1 MAAFIWTAK
10 TKTGE
15 IRSGEMEAASA
26 DVVEQRLRAQQL
38 TPQKVKKKP
47 SEIHLKLP
55 GSSGVATRDLML
67 FTRQFSTM
75 IDAGLPLVQCLDI
88 LHQQNEN
95 IWFKKV
101 LGAVKADVEQG
112 KTFADALSRHP
123 KVFDPLFVN
132 LVAAGETGGILD
144 TIMTRLAMQTEKA
157 VKLAK
162 QIKGALFYPSA
173 VMVVAIGAV
182 AVLLLFVIP
191 VFEKMFADFGGALP
205 VPTQMVIDLSR
216 WSVDHWW
223 VFVVVPVGGTVGFT
237 SMRRNP
243 RGRRMLDQVML
254 GLPIF
259 GPLLKKTA
267 VARFTRTM
275 GTMLSSGV
283 PILDAL
289 DIVAR
294 ASGNVVVGDGIS
306 FARKRVAEGKTLS
319 EPLQETRIFPAMVCQ
334 MVAIGES
341 AGALD
346 TMLNKIADFYEEE
359 VDAAVAGL
367 TSLLEPIIMVFLA
380 VILGGFLIAMYLPI
394 FTIAGNIQ

>member
-1 MAAFIWTAK
+1 MPLFLWTAK
-10 TKTGE
+10 TKSGE
-15 IRSGEMEAASA
+15 TKNGEMEAASA
-26 DVVEQRLRAQQL
+26 DIVDQRLRAQNL

-47 SEIHLKLP
+47 AELHLKLP
-55 GSSGVATRDLML
+55 GSSGVTPRDLMI

-88 LHQQNEN
+88 LHTQQEN

-101 LGAVKADVEQG
+101 LGQVKVDVEGG
-112 KTFADALSRHP
+112 KTFADALSKHP
-123 KVFDPLFVN
+123 KVFDPLVVN

-144 TIMTRLAMQTEKA
+144 TIMSRIALQTEKS

-173 VMVVAIGAV
+173 VMAVAVGAV

-191 VFEKMFADFGGALP
+191 VFEKMFADFGGTLP
-205 VPTQMVIDLSR
+205 VPTQIVIDVSN
-216 WSVDHWW
+216 WSVNNWYL
-223 VFVVVPVGGTVGFT
+223 FIVVPIALVFAGRAIRQNPKTRRASDKVFL
-237 SMRRNP
+237 SM
-243 RGRRMLDQVML
+243 
-254 GLPIF
+254 PIF
-259 GPLLKKTA
+259 GPLLQKTA
-267 VARFTRTM
+267 TARFTRTM

-289 DIVAR
+289 DIVGR
-294 ASGNVVVGDGIS
+294 AAGNMIITEGIQY
-306 FARKRVAEGKTLS
+306 AKRKVSEGKTLAD
-319 EPLQETRIFPAMVCQ
+319 PLAETKLFPSMVCQ
-334 MVAIGES
+334 MVSIGES

-346 TMLNKIADFYEEE
+346 TMLNKIADFYEDE

>member
-1 MAAFIWTAK
+1 MPLFVWTAK
-10 TKTGE
+10 SKTGE
-15 IRSGEMEAASA
+15 LRNGEMEAATA
-26 DVVEQRLRAQQL
+26 DMVEQRLRAQQL
-38 TPQKVKKKP
+38 QPTKVKKKP
-47 SEIHLKLP
+47 AELHFKIP
-55 GSSGVATRDLML
+55 GSSGVSTRDLML

-88 LHQQNEN
+88 LHSQNEN

-101 LGAVKADVEQG
+101 LGQVKSDVEQG

-144 TIMTRLAMQTEKA
+144 TIMTRLAMQTEKS

-162 QIKGALFYPSA
+162 QIKGALFYPIA
-173 VMVVAIGAV
+173 VMTVAIGAI

-191 VFEKMFADFGGALP
+191 VFKKMFADFGSALP
-205 VPTQMVIDLSR
+205 VPTQMVIDLSQ
-216 WSVDHWW
+216 WSTDHWY
-223 VFVVVPVGGTVGFT
+223 VFVFGPPILIVIFNAF
-237 SMRRNP
+237 RRSP
-243 RGRRMLDQVML
+243 RGRRMLDQVFL

-259 GPLLKKTA
+259 GPLIRKSA

-294 ASGNVVVGDGIS
+294 ASGNVVVGDAIS
-306 FARKRVAEGKTLS
+306 YSRKRVAEGKTLA
-319 EPLQETRIFPAMVCQ
+319 EPMAETKIFPSMVCQ

-380 VILGGFLIAMYLPI
+380 VVLGGFLVAMYLPI
-394 FTIAGNIQ
+394 FTIASTIQ

>member
-1 MAAFIWTAK
+1 MPLFIWSAK
-10 TKTGE
+10 TKNGE
-15 IRSGEMEAASA
+15 LRNGEMDAVSK
-26 DVVEQRLRAQQL
+26 DIVEQRLRAQQL

-47 SEIHLKLP
+47 AEIHFKLP
-55 GSSGVATRDLML
+55 GSSGVATRDLMI

-88 LHQQNEN
+88 LHSQQEN

-101 LGAVKADVEQG
+101 LGQIKVDVESG
-112 KTFADALSRHP
+112 KTFADALAKHP
-123 KVFDPLFVN
+123 KVFDPLMVN

-144 TIMTRLAMQTEKA
+144 TIMSRIAMQTEKS

-162 QIKGALFYPSA
+162 QIKGALFYPAA
-173 VMVVAIGAV
+173 VMSVAVGAV

-205 VPTQMVIDLSR
+205 VPTQIVIDVSN
-216 WSVDHWW
+216 WSVNHWYTFIITPA
-223 VFVVVPVGGTVGFT
+223 VLIFT
-237 SMRRNP
+237 ARAIRNNP
-243 RGRRMLDQVML
+243 KGRRMTDKLFL
-254 GLPIF
+254 GVPIF
-259 GPLLKKTA
+259 GPLLRKTA
-267 VARFTRTM
+267 TARFTRTM

-294 ASGNVVVGDGIS
+294 ASGNIIIAEGIQYT
-306 FARKRVAEGKTLS
+306 RRRVSEGKTMAD
-319 EPLQETRIFPAMVCQ
+319 PLAETKLFPSMVCQ
-334 MVAIGES
+334 MVSIGES

-346 TMLNKIADFYEEE
+346 TMLNKIADFYEDE

-367 TSLLEPIIMVFLA
+367 TSLLEPLIMVFLA
-380 VILGGFLIAMYLPI
+380 VVLGGFLIAMYLPI
-394 FTIAGNIQ
+394 FTIAGSIN

>member
-1 MAAFIWTAK
+1 MAVFIWTAK

-15 IRSGEMEAASA
+15 LRNGEMEAQSA
-26 DVVEQRLRAQQL
+26 DMVEQRLRAQQL
-38 TPQKVKKKP
+38 QPQKVKKKP
-47 SEIHLKLP
+47 AELNLKLP
-55 GSSGVATRDLML
+55 GSSGVTTRDLML

-88 LHQQNEN
+88 LHQQQEN
-95 IWFKKV
+95 IWFKKI
-101 LGAVKADVEQG
+101 LGAVKSDVEQG

-144 TIMTRLAMQTEKA
+144 TIMTRLALQTEKS

-162 QIKGALFYPSA
+162 QIKGALFYPTA
-173 VMVVAIGAV
+173 VIAVAIGAV

-191 VFEKMFADFGGALP
+191 VFEKMFADIGGSLP
-205 VPTQMVIDLSR
+205 VPTQIVIDVSN
-216 WSVDHWW
+216 WSVEHWYTF
-223 VFVVVPVGGTVGFT
+223 VFGPPIVIVLFNAF
-237 SMRRNP
+237 RRTP
-243 RGRRMLDQVML
+243 KGRRTLDRMILNMPV
-254 GLPIF
+254 F
-259 GPLLKKTA
+259 GPLVRKTA

-294 ASGNVVVGDGIS
+294 ASGNVVVGEGIS
-306 FARKRVAEGKTLS
+306 YARKKVAEGKTLA
-319 EPLQETRIFPAMVCQ
+319 EPMAETRIFPSMVCQ

-380 VILGGFLIAMYLPI
+380 VVLGGFLIAMYLPI
-394 FTIAGNIQ
+394 FTIAGNIN

>member
-1 MAAFIWTAK
+1 MTVYTWSAK

-15 IRSGEMEAASA
+15 VRNGEMDAASP

-47 SEIHLKLP
+47 AELHFKLP
-55 GSSGVATRDLML
+55 GSSGVTSRDLML

-88 LHQQNEN
+88 LHTQNEN
-95 IWFKKV
+95 IFFKKI
-101 LGAVKADVEQG
+101 LGQVKSDVEGG
-112 KTFADALSRHP
+112 KTFADALSKHP

-162 QIKGALFYPSA
+162 QIKGALFYPMA
-173 VMVVAIGAV
+173 VMTVAIGAV

-191 VFEKMFADFGGALP
+191 VFEKMFADFGGSLP
-205 VPTQMVIDLSR
+205 VPTQMVIDLSN
-216 WSVDHWW
+216 WSVAHWYLFITVPPVL
-223 VFVVVPVGGTVGFT
+223 VFAFT
-237 SMRRNP
+237 SFRRTP
-243 RGRRMLDQVML
+243 KGRRIVDQVML
-254 GLPIF
+254 ALPIF
-259 GPLLKKTA
+259 GPLIRKTA

-294 ASGNVVVGDGIS
+294 ASGNVIVGEGIQY
-306 FARKRVAEGKTLS
+306 ARKKVSEGKTLAD
-319 EPLQETRIFPAMVCQ
+319 PLAETKIFPAMVCQ

-380 VILGGFLIAMYLPI
+380 VVLGGFLIAMYLPI
-394 FTIAGNIQ
+394 FTIAGNIN

>member
-1 MAAFIWTAK
+1 MTVFQWTAK
-10 TKTGE
+10 TK
-15 IRSGEMEAASA
+15 SGEVRNGEMDAQSKDA
-26 DVVEQRLRAQQL
+26 VEQRLRAQQL

-47 SEIHLKLP
+47 AEIHLKMP
-55 GSSGVATRDLML
+55 GSSGVATRDIML

-88 LHQQNEN
+88 LYTQQEN
-95 IWFKKV
+95 IWFRKV
-101 LGAVKADVEQG
+101 LGQVKMDVESG
-112 KTFADALSRHP
+112 KTFADALSKHP
-123 KVFDPLFVN
+123 KVFDALFVN

-144 TIMTRLAMQTEKA
+144 TIMTRLAVQTEKS

-173 VMVVAIGAV
+173 VMAVAVGAV
-182 AVLLLFVIP
+182 TVLLLFVIP

-205 VPTQMVIDLSR
+205 VPTQIVIDLSN
-216 WSVDHWW
+216 WSIDHWYM
-223 VFVVVPVGGTVGFT
+223 FIVVPVLSFFGINAF
-237 SMRRNP
+237 RRDP
-243 RGRRMLDQVML
+243 RGKRILDRVL
-254 GLPIF
+254 LNAPIF
-259 GPLLKKTA
+259 GPLIRKTA

-294 ASGNVVVGDGIS
+294 ASGNIVVGEGIS
-306 FARKRVAEGKTLS
+306 YARKRVSEGKTLS
-319 EPLQETRIFPAMVCQ
+319 EPMGETKIFPSMVVQ
-334 MVAIGES
+334 MISIGES

-367 TSLLEPIIMVFLA
+367 TSLLEPLIMVFLA

-394 FTIAGNIQ
+394 FTIAGTIQ

>member
-1 MAAFIWTAK
+1 MSAFVWTAK

-15 IRSGEMEAASA
+15 VRQGEMDAPSA
-26 DVVEQRLRAQQL
+26 DIVEQRLRAQQL
-38 TPQKVKKKP
+38 QPQKVKKKAA
-47 SEIHLKLP
+47 ELHLKLP
-55 GSSGVATRDLML
+55 GSTGVGARDLML

-101 LGAVKADVEQG
+101 LGQVKADVEQG
-112 KTFADALSRHP
+112 KTFADALSKHP
-123 KVFDPLFVN
+123 KIFDPLFVN

-144 TIMTRLAMQTEKA
+144 TIMTRLAMQTEKS

-162 QIKGALFYPSA
+162 QIRGALFYPAA
-173 VMVVAIGAV
+173 VMAVAVGAV

-191 VFEKMFADFGGALP
+191 VFEKMFADFGGSLP
-205 VPTQMVIDLSR
+205 VPTQIVIDVSR
-216 WSVDHWW
+216 WSVQHWY
-223 VFVVVPVGGTVGFT
+223 VFVFTPPILIVGFNGF
-237 SMRRNP
+237 RRSP
-243 RGRRMLDQVML
+243 RGRRILDQLIL
-254 GLPIF
+254 GMPIF
-259 GPLLKKTA
+259 GPLVRKTA

-294 ASGNVVVGDGIS
+294 ASGNVVVGEGIAYS
-306 FARKRVAEGKTLS
+306 RKRVAEGKTLA
-319 EPLQETRIFPAMVCQ
+319 EPMAETKIFPSMVCQ

-367 TSLLEPIIMVFLA
+367 TSLLEPLIMVFLA
-380 VILGGFLIAMYLPI
+380 VVLGGFLVAMYLPI
-394 FTIAGNIQ
+394 FTIASAIN

>member
-1 MAAFIWTAK
+1 MPLFTWTAK
-10 TKTGE
+10 TKNGE
-15 IRSGEMEAASA
+15 LRNGEMDAATK

-38 TPQKVKKKP
+38 TPQKVKKKAA
-47 SEIHLKLP
+47 ELHFKFP
-55 GSSGVATRDLML
+55 GSSGVATRDLMI

-88 LHQQNEN
+88 LHQQQEN

-101 LGAVKADVEQG
+101 LGAVKVDVESG
-112 KTFADALSRHP
+112 KTFADALSKHP
-123 KVFDPLFVN
+123 KVFDPLMVN

-144 TIMTRLAMQTEKA
+144 TIMSRIAMQTEKS

-162 QIKGALFYPSA
+162 QIKGALFYPAA
-173 VMVVAIGAV
+173 VMTVAIGAV

-191 VFEKMFADFGGALP
+191 VFEKMFADFGGSLP
-205 VPTQMVIDLSR
+205 VPTQIVIDVSN
-216 WSVDHWW
+216 WSVTHWYL
-223 VFVVVPVGGTVGFT
+223 FIVVPIATFFIG
-237 SMRRNP
+237 RAIRNHP
-243 RGRRMLDQVML
+243 KGRRLTDKIFL
-254 GLPIF
+254 GAPIF

-267 VARFTRTM
+267 TARFTRTM

-294 ASGNVVVGDGIS
+294 ASGNIIIAEGIQYT
-306 FARKRVAEGKTLS
+306 RRRVSEGKTMA
-319 EPLQETRIFPAMVCQ
+319 EPLAETKLFPSMVCQ
-334 MVAIGES
+334 MVSIGES

-346 TMLNKIADFYEEE
+346 TMLNKIADFYEDE

-380 VILGGFLIAMYLPI
+380 VVLGGFLIAMYLPI
-394 FTIAGNIQ
+394 FTIAGSIN

>member
-1 MAAFIWTAK
+1 MAVFTWSAK
-10 TKTGE
+10 TKSGE
-15 IRSGEMEAASA
+15 VRSGEMEAPSK

-47 SEIHLKLP
+47 AEIHFKLP
-55 GSSGVATRDLML
+55 GSTGVKTRDLMI

-88 LHQQNEN
+88 LHQQQEN
-95 IWFKKV
+95 MWFKKI
-101 LGAVKADVEQG
+101 LGQIKTDVESG
-112 KTFADALSRHP
+112 KTFADALGKHP
-123 KVFDPLFVN
+123 KVFDALFVN

-144 TIMTRLAMQTEKA
+144 TILTRIAMQTEKS

-162 QIKGALFYPSA
+162 QIKGALFYPAA
-173 VMVVAIGAV
+173 VMTVAIGAV

-205 VPTQMVIDLSR
+205 MPTQVVIDVSR
-216 WSVDHWW
+216 WSTDHWY
-223 VFVVVPVGGTVGFT
+223 VFIIVPIALVLGFNAIAK
-237 SMRRNP
+237 NP
-243 RGRRMLDQVML
+243 KGRRALDKLMLTM
-254 GLPIF
+254 PIF
-259 GPLLKKTA
+259 GPLIRKTA

-294 ASGNVVVGDGIS
+294 ASGNLIVGEGIQY
-306 FARKRVAEGKTLS
+306 ARRRVSEGKTVAEPLS
-319 EPLQETRIFPAMVCQ
+319 ETKIFPSMVCQ
-334 MVAIGES
+334 MVSIGES

-380 VILGGFLIAMYLPI
+380 VVLGGFLIAMYLPI
-394 FTIAGNIQ
+394 FTIAGNIT

>member
-1 MAAFIWTAK
+1 MPLFIWTAK
-10 TKTGE
+10 TKSGDL
-15 IRSGEMEAASA
+15 RNGEMDAPSA
-26 DVVEQRLRAQQL
+26 DIVEQRLRAQSMQV
-38 TPQKVKKKP
+38 QKVKKKP
-47 SEIHLKLP
+47 TELSLKLP

-88 LHQQNEN
+88 LHQQQEN
-95 IWFKKV
+95 IWFKKI
-101 LGAVKADVEQG
+101 LGNVKSDVEQG

-144 TIMTRLAMQTEKA
+144 TIMTRLAMQTEKS

-162 QIKGALFYPSA
+162 QVKGALFYPMA
-173 VMVVAIGAV
+173 VMAVAVGAI

-191 VFEKMFADFGGALP
+191 VFEKMFADFGGSLP
-205 VPTQMVIDLSR
+205 VPTQIVIDLSN
-216 WSVDHWW
+216 WSVGHWY
-223 VFVVVPVGGTVGFT
+223 VFVFGPPLLIFLFNAF
-237 SMRRNP
+237 RRTP
-243 RGRRMLDQVML
+243 KGRRMLDRMIL
-254 GLPIF
+254 NMPIF
-259 GPLLKKTA
+259 GPLVRKTA

-294 ASGNVVVGDGIS
+294 ASGNIVVGEAIAY
-306 FARKRVAEGKTLS
+306 ARKRVSEGKTLS
-319 EPLQETRIFPAMVCQ
+319 EPMAETKIFPSMVCQ

-380 VILGGFLIAMYLPI
+380 VVLGGFLIAMYLPI
-394 FTIAGNIQ
+394 FTIAGSIN

>member
-1 MAAFIWTAK
+1 MATFLWTAK
-10 TKTGE
+10 TKSGE
-15 IRSGEMEAASA
+15 SRNGEMEAASKDA
-26 DVVEQRLRAQQL
+26 VEQRLRAQQL
-38 TPQKVKKKP
+38 TPSKVKKKP
-47 SEIHLKLP
+47 QDLHFKMP
-55 GSSGVATRDLML
+55 GSSGVAARDLML

-88 LHQQNEN
+88 LYTQCEN

-101 LGAVKADVEQG
+101 LGQVKLDVESG
-112 KTFADALSRHP
+112 KTFADALSKHP
-123 KVFDPLFVN
+123 KVFDSLFVN
-132 LVAAGETGGILD
+132 LIAAGETGGILD
-144 TIMTRLAMQTEKA
+144 TIMTRLAVQTEKS

-173 VMVVAIGAV
+173 VMAVAIGAV

-205 VPTQMVIDLSR
+205 VPTQIVIDFSN
-216 WSVDHWW
+216 WSVAHWYL
-223 VFVVVPVGGTVGFT
+223 FIVVPVVTFFAFNAF
-237 SMRRNP
+237 RRDP
-243 RGRRMLDQVML
+243 RGKRLMDRVLL
-254 GLPIF
+254 FAPIF
-259 GPLLKKTA
+259 GPLIRKTA

-294 ASGNVVVGDGIS
+294 SSGNVVVGEGIMY
-306 FARKRVAEGKTLS
+306 ARKKVSEGKTLS
-319 EPLQETRIFPAMVCQ
+319 EPLAETKIFPSMVVQ
-334 MVAIGES
+334 MVGIGES

-367 TSLLEPIIMVFLA
+367 TSLLEPLIMVFLA

-394 FTIAGNIQ
+394 FTIAGTIQ

>member
-1 MAAFIWTAK
+1 MPLFIWTAK
-10 TKTGE
+10 SKNGE
-15 IRSGEMEAASA
+15 LRNGEMDAATKDA
-26 DVVEQRLRAQQL
+26 VEQRLRAQQL

-47 SEIHLKLP
+47 AELHFKFP
-55 GSSGVATRDLML
+55 GSSGVGTRDLMI

-88 LHQQNEN
+88 LHNQQEN

-101 LGAVKADVEQG
+101 LGQIKIDVESG
-112 KTFADALSRHP
+112 KTFADALSKHP
-123 KVFDPLFVN
+123 KVFDPLVVN

-144 TIMTRLAMQTEKA
+144 TIMSRIAMQTEKS

-162 QIKGALFYPSA
+162 QVKGALFYPAA
-173 VMVVAIGAV
+173 VMSVAVGAV

-191 VFEKMFADFGGALP
+191 VFEKMFADFGGSLP
-205 VPTQMVIDLSR
+205 VPTQIVIDFSN
-216 WSVDHWW
+216 WSVQHWYL
-223 VFVVVPVGGTVGFT
+223 FPTVPVALFFVG
-237 SMRRNP
+237 RAIRNHP
-243 RGRRMLDQVML
+243 KGRRLTDRLFLNM
-254 GLPIF
+254 PIF
-259 GPLLKKTA
+259 GPLIRKTA
-267 VARFTRTM
+267 TARFTRTM

-294 ASGNVVVGDGIS
+294 ASGNIIIS
-306 FARKRVAEGKTLS
+306 EAIQFARRKVSEGKTLS
-319 EPLQETRIFPAMVCQ
+319 EPLADTKLFPSMVCQ

-346 TMLNKIADFYEEE
+346 TMLNKIADFYEDE

-380 VILGGFLIAMYLPI
+380 VVLGGFLIAMYLPI
-394 FTIAGNIQ
+394 FTIAGSIN

>member
-1 MAAFIWTAK
+1 MAVYTWSAK

-15 IRSGEMEAASA
+15 VRSGEMDAASP
-26 DVVEQRLRAQQL
+26 DIVEQRLRAQQL
-38 TPQKVKKKP
+38 NPQKVKKKP
-47 SEIHLKLP
+47 GELHFKLP
-55 GSSGVATRDLML
+55 GSTGVETRDIML

-95 IWFKKV
+95 IFFKKI
-101 LGAVKADVEQG
+101 LGQVKTDVESG
-112 KTFADALSRHP
+112 KTFADALSKHP
-123 KVFDPLFVN
+123 RVFDPLFVN

-162 QIKGALFYPSA
+162 QIKGALFYPTA
-173 VMVVAIGAV
+173 VMAVAIGAV

-191 VFEKMFADFGGALP
+191 VFEKMFADFGGSLP
-205 VPTQMVIDLSR
+205 VPTQIVIDLSN
-216 WSVDHWW
+216 WSVEHWY
-223 VFVVVPVGGTVGFT
+223 VFITVPPALIFAFT
-237 SMRRNP
+237 TFRRTP
-243 RGRRMLDQVML
+243 KGRRAMDKLAL
-254 GLPIF
+254 TLPIF
-259 GPLLKKTA
+259 GPLIRKTA

-294 ASGNVVVGDGIS
+294 ASGNVMVGEGIQY
-306 FARKRVAEGKTLS
+306 ARKRVSEGKTLA
-319 EPLQETRIFPAMVCQ
+319 EPMAETKIFPSMVCQ
-334 MVAIGES
+334 MIAIGES

-380 VILGGFLIAMYLPI
+380 VVLGGFLIAMYLPI
-394 FTIAGNIQ
+394 FTIAGNIN

>member
-1 MAAFIWTAK
+1 MTLYNWAAK

-15 IRSGEMEAASA
+15 IRSGEMDAQSP
-26 DVVEQRLRAQQL
+26 DLVEQRLRAQNL

-47 SEIHLKLP
+47 AELHFKLP
-55 GSSGVATRDLML
+55 GSSGVGARDLML

-88 LHQQNEN
+88 LHSQQEN
-95 IWFKKV
+95 IFFKKI
-101 LGAVKADVEQG
+101 LGQVKTDVEGG

-144 TIMTRLAMQTEKA
+144 TIMTRLAMQTEKG

-162 QIKGALFYPSA
+162 QIKGALFYPAA
-173 VMVVAIGAV
+173 VMTVAIGAV

-191 VFEKMFADFGGALP
+191 VFEKMFNDFGGTLP
-205 VPTQMVIDLSR
+205 VPTQIVIDLSN
-216 WSVDHWW
+216 WSVKHWYL
-223 VFVVVPVGGTVGFT
+223 FIVVPVAIFFSFSWFRGT
-237 SMRRNP
+237 P
-243 RGRRMLDQVML
+243 KGRRTIDKVLLSV
-254 GLPIF
+254 PIF
-259 GPLLKKTA
+259 GPLVRKTA

-294 ASGNVVVGDGIS
+294 ASGNVIIGEAVQH
-306 FARKRVAEGKTLS
+306 ARRKVSEGKTLA
-319 EPLQETRIFPAMVCQ
+319 EPMAETKIFPSMVCQ

-380 VILGGFLIAMYLPI
+380 VVLGGFLIAMYLPI
-394 FTIAGNIQ
+394 FTIAGNIN

>member
-1 MAAFIWTAK
+1 MALFLWQAK
-10 TKTGE
+10 TKSGE
-15 IRSGEMEAASA
+15 QKNGEMEAPSG
-26 DVVEQRLRAQQL
+26 DVVEQRLRAQGLQP
-38 TPQKVKKKP
+38 TKVKKKP
-47 SEIHLKLP
+47 AEINLKLP
-55 GSSGVATRDLML
+55 GSTGVSPRDLML

-95 IWFKKV
+95 IWFKKI
-101 LGAVKADVEQG
+101 LGTVKADVEQG
-112 KTFADALSRHP
+112 KTFADALSKHP

-144 TIMTRLAMQTEKA
+144 TIMTRLAVQTEKS

-162 QIKGALFYPSA
+162 QIRGALFYPSA
-173 VMVVAIGAV
+173 VMLVAVGAV
-182 AVLLLFVIP
+182 TVLLLFVIP
-191 VFEKMFADFGGALP
+191 VFEKMFADFGGTLP
-205 VPTQMVIDLSR
+205 VPTQIVIDISR
-216 WSVDHWW
+216 WSVDHWYLFIIIPPALIIG
-223 VFVVVPVGGTVGFT
+223 VNAF
-237 SMRRNP
+237 RRSP
-243 RGRRMLDQVML
+243 RGRRLIDKLLL
-254 GLPIF
+254 GLPVF
-259 GPLLKKTA
+259 GPLVRKTA

-294 ASGNVVVGDGIS
+294 ASGNVIVGEGIS
-306 FARKRVAEGKTLS
+306 YARKRVAEGKTLA
-319 EPLQETRIFPAMVCQ
+319 EPLTETRIFPSMVCQ
-334 MVAIGES
+334 MVGIGES

-359 VDAAVAGL
+359 VDAAVAAL

-380 VILGGFLIAMYLPI
+380 VVLGGFLIAMYLPI
-394 FTIAGNIQ
+394 FTIAGNIT

>member
-1 MAAFIWTAK
+1 MPLFLWTAK
-10 TKTGE
+10 TK
-15 IRSGEMEAASA
+15 SGETKNGEMDAASA
-26 DVVEQRLRAQQL
+26 DIVEQRLKAQNL

-47 SEIHLKLP
+47 AELHLKMP
-55 GSSGVATRDLML
+55 GSSGVTTRDLMI

-88 LHQQNEN
+88 LHTQQEN
-95 IWFKKV
+95 PWFKKV
-101 LGAVKADVEQG
+101 LGQVKVDVESG
-112 KTFADALSRHP
+112 KTFADALSKHP
-123 KVFDPLFVN
+123 KVFDPLVVN

-144 TIMTRLAMQTEKA
+144 TIMSRIALQTEKS

-162 QIKGALFYPSA
+162 QIKGALFYPTA
-173 VMVVAIGAV
+173 VMAVAVGAV

-191 VFEKMFADFGGALP
+191 VFEKMFADFGGTLP
-205 VPTQMVIDLSR
+205 VPTQVVIDVSN
-216 WSVDHWW
+216 WSVANWYLFI
-223 VFVVVPVGGTVGFT
+223 VVPIALVVVGQAI
-237 SMRRNP
+237 RKNP
-243 RGRRMLDQVML
+243 KTRRMSDKFFLSM
-254 GLPIF
+254 PIF
-259 GPLLKKTA
+259 GPLLQKTA
-267 VARFTRTM
+267 TARFTRTM

-289 DIVAR
+289 DIVGR
-294 ASGNVVVGDGIS
+294 AAGNMIITEGIQY
-306 FARKRVAEGKTLS
+306 AKRKVSEGKTLAD
-319 EPLQETRIFPAMVCQ
+319 PLAETKLFPSMVCQ
-334 MVAIGES
+334 MVSIGES

-346 TMLNKIADFYEEE
+346 TMLNKIADFYEDE

>member
-1 MAAFIWTAK
+1 MPIFLWTAK
-10 TKTGE
+10 TK
-15 IRSGEMEAASA
+15 SGEVKNGEMDAATA
-26 DVVEQRLRAQQL
+26 EIVDQRLRAQQL

-47 SEIHLKLP
+47 TELHLKLP
-55 GSSGVATRDLML
+55 GSSGVTPRDLMI

-88 LHQQNEN
+88 LHTQQEN

-101 LGAVKADVEQG
+101 LGTVKVDVESG
-112 KTFADALSRHP
+112 KTFADALSKHP
-123 KVFDPLFVN
+123 KVFDPLVVN

-144 TIMTRLAMQTEKA
+144 TIMTRIALQTEKS

-162 QIKGALFYPSA
+162 QIKGALFYPTA
-173 VMVVAIGAV
+173 VMTVAVGAV

-205 VPTQMVIDLSR
+205 VPTQIVIDISN
-216 WSVDHWW
+216 WSVDNWYM
-223 VFVVVPVGGTVGFT
+223 FIIVPALLVAAAKAVRHYPQ
-237 SMRRNP
+237 S
-243 RGRRMLDQVML
+243 RRMSDKIAL
-254 GLPIF
+254 GLPVF
-259 GPLLKKTA
+259 GPLLRKTA
-267 VARFTRTM
+267 TARFTRTM

-294 ASGNVVVGDGIS
+294 AAGNIILTEGIQY
-306 FARKRVAEGKTLS
+306 ARRKVSEGKTLA
-319 EPLQETRIFPAMVCQ
+319 EPLADTKLFPSMVCQ
-334 MVAIGES
+334 MVSIGES

-346 TMLNKIADFYEEE
+346 TMLNKIADFYEDE

-367 TSLLEPIIMVFLA
+367 TSLLEPLIMVFLA

-394 FTIAGNIQ
+394 FTIAGSIQ

>member
-15 IRSGEMEAASA
+15 LRNGEMEAASA
-26 DVVEQRLRAQQL
+26 DIVEQRLRAQQL

-47 SEIHLKLP
+47 AEIHLKLP
-55 GSSGVATRDLML
+55 GSSGVTTRDLML

-123 KVFDPLFVN
+123 KIFDPLFVN

-144 TIMTRLAMQTEKA
+144 TIMTRLAMQTEKS

-162 QIKGALFYPSA
+162 QIKGALFYPTA
-173 VMVVAIGAV
+173 VMVVAVGAV

-216 WSVDHWW
+216 WSVDHWYM
-223 VFVVVPVGGTVGFT
+223 FIIVPVGLVVGG
-237 SMRRNP
+237 SSLRRNP
-243 RGRRMLDQVML
+243 RGRRLLDQVFL

-259 GPLLKKTA
+259 GPLIRKSA

-294 ASGNVVVGDGIS
+294 ASGNVVVGEGIS

-334 MVAIGES
+334 MVSIGES

-380 VILGGFLIAMYLPI
+380 VVLGGFLIAMYLPI

>member
-1 MAAFIWTAK
+1 MPIFLWTAK
-10 TKTGE
+10 TKSGE
-15 IRSGEMEAASA
+15 VKNGEMEAATA
-26 DVVEQRLRAQQL
+26 DIVDQRLRAQQL

-47 SEIHLKLP
+47 AEIHFKLP
-55 GSSGVATRDLML
+55 GSSGVSPRDLMI

-88 LHQQNEN
+88 LHTQQEN

-101 LGAVKADVEQG
+101 LGAVKIDVESG
-112 KTFADALSRHP
+112 KTFADALSKHP
-123 KVFDPLFVN
+123 KVFDPLVVN

-144 TIMTRLAMQTEKA
+144 TIMTRIALQTEKS

-173 VMVVAIGAV
+173 VMAVAVGAV

-205 VPTQMVIDLSR
+205 VPTQIVIDISN
-216 WSVDHWW
+216 WSVEHWYM
-223 VFVVVPVGGTVGFT
+223 FIVVPVALALSF
-237 SMRRNP
+237 RALRQNP
-243 RGRRMLDQVML
+243 QTRKMSDKFAL
-254 GLPIF
+254 GLPVF
-259 GPLLKKTA
+259 GPLLRKTA
-267 VARFTRTM
+267 TARFTRTM

-294 ASGNVVVGDGIS
+294 AAGNMIITDGIQY
-306 FARKRVAEGKTLS
+306 ARRKVSEGKTLAD
-319 EPLQETRIFPAMVCQ
+319 PLADTKLFPSMVCQ
-334 MVAIGES
+334 MVSIGES

-346 TMLNKIADFYEEE
+346 TMLNKIADFYEDE
-359 VDAAVAGL
+359 VDASVAGL

-380 VILGGFLIAMYLPI
+380 VVLGGFLIAMYLPI
-394 FTIAGNIQ
+394 FTIAGNIN

>member
-1 MAAFIWTAK
+1 MAVFLWTAK
-10 TKTGE
+10 NK
-15 IRSGEMEAASA
+15 SGEVRNGEMDAPSA
-26 DVVEQRLRAQQL
+26 DIVEQRLRAQQL
-38 TPQKVKKKP
+38 QPTKVKKKP
-47 SEIHLKLP
+47 GELNLKLP

-88 LHQQNEN
+88 LHTQQEN
-95 IWFKKV
+95 IWFKKI
-101 LGAVKADVEQG
+101 LGQIKGDVEQG

-144 TIMTRLAMQTEKA
+144 TIMTRLAMQTEKS

-162 QIKGALFYPSA
+162 QIKGALFYPAA
-173 VMVVAIGAV
+173 VMMVAIGAV

-191 VFEKMFADFGGALP
+191 VFQKMFADFGGSLP
-205 VPTQMVIDLSR
+205 VPTQIVIDLST
-216 WSVDHWW
+216 WSVKHWY
-223 VFVVVPVGGTVGFT
+223 VFAFGPPLLIVAFNAF
-237 SMRRNP
+237 RRTP
-243 RGRRMLDQVML
+243 RGRRMLDQLML
-254 GLPIF
+254 GMPIF
-259 GPLLKKTA
+259 GQLVRKTS

-294 ASGNVVVGDGIS
+294 ASGNVVVGEAIS
-306 FARKRVAEGKTLS
+306 YSRKRVAEGKTLA
-319 EPLQETRIFPAMVCQ
+319 EPMAETKIFPSMVCQ

-367 TSLLEPIIMVFLA
+367 TSLLEPLIMVFLA
-380 VILGGFLIAMYLPI
+380 VVLGGFLIAMYLPI
-394 FTIAGNIQ
+394 FTIAGSIS